1 MSKSR
6 KPVNKKKVLKIV
18 LISLAVFIV
27 LNLIGAAV
35 GTSTSITHP
44 RRDSYSD
51 VEQEM
56 KDNQVW
62 GDFDK
67 YDKEKYTVKG
77 LDGLKEY
84 DWNNMPRTRTNTEQ
98 K

>member
-18 LISLAVFIV
+18 LISMAVFIV

-44 RRDSYSD
+44 RRDSYD
-51 VEQEM
+51 TVEQEM

-67 YDKEKYTVKG
+67 
-77 LDGLKEY
+77 
-84 DWNNMPRTRTNTEQ
+84 
-98 K
+98 

>member
-35 GTSTSITHP
+35 GTSTLRTPGATLTTQSN
-44 RRDSYSD
+44 RR
-51 VEQEM
+51 
-56 KDNQVW
+56 
-62 GDFDK
+62 
-67 YDKEKYTVKG
+67 
-77 LDGLKEY
+77 
-84 DWNNMPRTRTNTEQ
+84 
-98 K
+98 

>member
-18 LISLAVFIV
+18 LISLAVFII

-51 VEQEM
+51 VEQE
-56 KDNQVW
+56 
-62 GDFDK
+62 K
-67 YDKEKYTVKG
+67 YDLTKNMKFTFQTAMNSTV
-77 LDGLKEY
+77 
-84 DWNNMPRTRTNTEQ
+84 
-98 K
+98 